1 MKMQRRDEVSAVQP
15 GEGATLFGQEY
26 ITANGDSCGEHT
38 GSGAYVCL
46 THQVILGTEK
56 LMVGHCQTGE
66 HRLAWACPRH
76 GIESLRIIEAK
87 HDGTPG

>member
-1 MKMQRRDEVSAVQP
+1 MKMHRRDEVSAVQP
-15 GEGATLFGQEY
+15 EESAKLFGQRY

-38 GSGAYVCL
+38 GTGAYACL
-46 THQVILGTEK
+46 THQIVLTTEK
-56 LMVGHCQTGE
+56 LMVDHCQTGE
-66 HRLAWACPRH
+66 HRLAWLCRRH